1 MAAWVVAK
9 AITMTAK
16 QYQGGFTL
24 IELMVTLTIL
34 AVLASVALPLS
45 QIAATRNREDELR
58 RALWQIRNG
67 IDEYKKAS
75 DEGRVR
81 KNLDDSGYP
90 PTLEALV
97 EGVKDAKDPS
107 GKMIYFMRR
116 IPRDPFCDCPNQSNA
131 ETWGL
136 RNYASS
142 PDSPEAGKDVF
153 DVYSTSRG
161 IALNGVPY
169 REW

>member
-1 MAAWVVAK
+1 MSQQ
-9 AITMTAK
+9 T
-16 QYQGGFTL
+16 GFTL

-45 QIAATRNREDELR
+45 QIAATRNREEDLR
-58 RALWQIRNG
+58 RALWQIREG
-67 IDEYKKAS
+67 IDNYKKAS

-97 EGVKDAKDPS
+97 EGVKDSKDPA
-107 GKMIYFMRR
+107 GKNIYFMRR
-116 IPRDPFCDCPNQSNA
+116 IPRDPFCDCPTLSNA
-131 ETWGL
+131 ETWGK
-136 RNYASS
+136 RNYASP
-142 PDSPEAGKDVF
+142 PDSPEEGTDVF
-153 DVYSTSRG
+153 DVYSKSGGTG
-161 IALNGVPY
+161 LNGVPY

>member
-1 MAAWVVAK
+1 MAN
-9 AITMTAK
+9 
-16 QYQGGFTL
+16 QRGFTL

-45 QIAATRNREDELR
+45 QIAATRNREDQLR
-58 RALWQIRNG
+58 QALAQIRTG
-67 IDEYKKAS
+67 IDDYKKAA

-81 KNLDDSGYP
+81 KNLDDTGYP
-90 PTLEALV
+90 PTLQTLV
-97 EGVKDAKDPS
+97 DGVKDAKDPS
-107 GKMIYFMRR
+107 GKMIYFLRR
-116 IPRDPFCDCPNQSNA
+116 IPRDPFCDCPQQSNA

-136 RNYASS
+136 RSYASA

-153 DVYSTSRG
+153 DVYSNSRAIG
-161 IALNGVPY
+161 LNGVPY